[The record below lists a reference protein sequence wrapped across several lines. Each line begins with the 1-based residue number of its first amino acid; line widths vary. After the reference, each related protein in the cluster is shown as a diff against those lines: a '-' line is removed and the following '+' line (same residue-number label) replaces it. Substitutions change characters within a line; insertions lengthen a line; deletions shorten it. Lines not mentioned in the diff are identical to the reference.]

1 MNKKEQT
8 TKIADRES
16 SELQMNP
23 DDMLELASVASG
35 ILVDWFK
42 NLPDKDSWD
51 GEFRDVLDNSLMKP
65 PPESGRPAEDVI
77 KQVGSEILPY
87 ALRHAHP
94 RCFGF
99 IASSPTW
106 PGILADYLAA
116 GFNINSCTWLV
127 ASGPTEVELVVLE
140 WFRQW
145 LGLPDTAGGLLTS
158 GTSAATVEA
167 FVAAREFAKSPQ
179 RATVYM
185 SDQSHAVLVRA
196 ARVIGI
202 SPECIRLVPSDNNFR
217 LDIGALSS
225 AIDADRKAGHTPMIV
240 IANAGTTA
248 TGAVDPLPELANFCE
263 TQNIWFHVDAA
274 YGGFAVVTD
283 RGKAILHGIERADSI
298 TLDGHKWFY
307 QPYEVGCVM
316 VKDLGNLEN
325 LHSMKPDILQDTIW
339 GSNHPNMANRGIQL
353 SRSARAMKI
362 WTSVQTFGMAAFR
375 RAVSRG
381 MEFADR
387 AEIHIKGRSDL
398 EQLNPVTLGVICFRF
413 NPEASELDEKTLE
426 EINRIVLVRMF
437 WEDKSFIS
445 STLIRKKFAFRLCI
459 INHNTT
465 WNDVEETINA
475 VETFGNE
482 ALNSI

>member
-1 MNKKEQT
+1 MSFKEQT
-8 TKIADRES
+8 TNVVDGES

-42 NLPDKDSWD
+42 NLPDNDAWD
-51 GEFRDVLDNSLMKP
+51 GEFRNILDDSLKRP
-65 PPESGRPAEDVI
+65 PPESGRPAADVI
-77 KQVGSEILPY
+77 KQVGSEILPF

-99 IASSPTW
+99 IPSSPTW

-127 ASGPTEVELVVLE
+127 ASGPTEVELVVLD

-167 FVAAREFAKSPQ
+167 FVAAREFANSPE
-179 RATVYM
+179 RATIYM

-202 SPECIRLVPSDNNFR
+202 SPKNIRRVPSDDNFR
-217 LDIGALSS
+217 LDIHALSGT
-225 AIDADRKAGHTPMIV
+225 IDADRKAGYNPMIV
-240 IANAGTTA
+240 VANAGTTA
-248 TGAVDPLPELANFCE
+248 TGAVDPLPELADFCE
-263 TQNIWFHVDAA
+263 AQNIWFHVDAA
-274 YGGFAVVTD
+274 YGGFAIITK
-283 RGKAILHGIERADSI
+283 RGKAILDGIERADSI

-316 VKDLGNLEN
+316 VKHLSSLEN
-325 LHSMKPDILQDTIW
+325 VYSMKPDILQDTVW
-339 GSNHPNMANRGIQL
+339 GTNHPNIANRGIQL

-381 MEFADR
+381 MEYASR
-387 AEIHIKGRSDL
+387 AEVHISGRSGL
-398 EQLNPVTLGVICFRF
+398 EQLNPVTLGVICFRY
-413 NPEASELDEKTLE
+413 NPEALELDEETLE
-426 EINRIVLVRMF
+426 EINRAVMVRMF

-445 STLIRKKFAFRLCI
+445 STLIRNKFAFRLCI
-459 INHNTT
+459 INHNTA
-465 WNDVEETINA
+465 WNDVEETLNA
-475 VETFGNE
+475 VEAFGNE
-482 ALNSI
+482 ALESN